1 MKIKID
7 VKLVVTIV
15 LLGINGFIFLYRNN
29 GFTYTQYYND
39 TASGCDESC
48 IRKWVKPNL
57 NFAETDLKKAYRLL
71 QQNINIDSIASDENK
86 LIAIGAWLQDE
97 LSRQTGI
104 KNDSVNTLPALQQYY
119 CFKKNSNFSFDCGN
133 FQAMFSLFCTSVKLP
148 CRNFQNIE
156 LPGNNPPRGS
166 HVANEIYLKAYNKW
180 VLADPYRNYLLIRKK
195 KVPLSAAEYLDYNI
209 AGVGDTLSVI
219 KQSGGKVIKDIIN
232 PVRFSPDFYF
242 NKNFI
247 LHIYKET
254 DLQQIYSIQEK
265 IKRYLLPVSWYEV
278 YAPQQKNSNLLF
290 HVKQLFLLAFAGWI
304 LFLIFRI
311 TRKSTT

>member
-1 MKIKID
+1 MKKRTGVYSLI
-7 VKLVVTIV
+7 TIALFCV
-15 LLGINGFIFLYRNN
+15 NGFIFLYRNN
-29 GFTYTQYYND
+29 GFIYTQYYSD
-39 TASGCDESC
+39 AATGCDESC
-48 IRKWVKPNL
+48 IRKWVKPNS
-57 NFAETDLKKAYRLL
+57 NFAETDLNEAHLLL

-86 LIAIGAWLQDE
+86 LIAIGAWLNNE
-97 LSRQTGI
+97 LSRKTGT

-133 FQAMFSLFCTSVKLP
+133 FQAMFSLFCTSIKLP
-148 CRNFQNIE
+148 CRNLQNIE

-180 VLADPYRNYLLIRKK
+180 VLTDPYQNHLLIKK
-195 KVPLSAAEYLDYNI
+195 KNLPLSASEYLDYNI
-209 AGVGDTLSVI
+209 AAVADTLSII
-219 KQSGGKVIKDIIN
+219 KQSGGKVLIDIIE
-232 PVRFSPDFYF
+232 PTRFSPDFYF

-254 DLQQIYSIQEK
+254 DLQQVYSIPKK
-265 IKRYLLPVSWYEV
+265 IKRYLFPVSWYEV
-278 YAPQQKNSNLLF
+278 YAPQEKNSNLLF
-290 HVKQLFLLAFAGWI
+290 RIKQLFFLVFTGWI